1 MPFDDPVDTIRIE
14 GWGQRRSSPMMPTQ
28 KRRDRSFAMPATPHA
43 GLHDQPAGFYTDPS
57 GHLLIA
63 GSRLHDA
70 QDTPAEVIL

>member
-1 MPFDDPVDTIRIE
+1 
-14 GWGQRRSSPMMPTQ
+14 
-28 KRRDRSFAMPATPHA
+28 MPATPHA